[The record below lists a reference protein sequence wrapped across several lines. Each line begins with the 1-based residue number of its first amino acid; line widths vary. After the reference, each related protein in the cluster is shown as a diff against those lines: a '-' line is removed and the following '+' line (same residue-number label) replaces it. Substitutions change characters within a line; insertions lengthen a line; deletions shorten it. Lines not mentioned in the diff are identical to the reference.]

1 MISRVVTLC
10 FFMFVYFAYGQ
21 EINSPL
27 ITINNEKI
35 ASEEFSRIYQ
45 KNLSLVDEKDKT
57 GLEDYLE
64 TFINYKLKVL
74 EARRQGFHKK
84 ESYQKELQGY
94 RLKLVENYMT
104 DTQASEQLLQEA
116 YKRLKNEINASH
128 ILVRVSAEAS
138 PIDTLYA
145 YNKIQELYALA
156 TPSNFDS
163 LRKTVHDGKT
173 FFGEE
178 LGYFS
183 VFKMVYPFES
193 VAYNTSPETL
203 SKPFRTRFGYHF
215 LKINAQRLNRGE
227 TEVSH
232 IMILHAKDSSKNDQA
247 KKRIEDIYQ
256 RLQNGG
262 SFETLAKQFSEDKG
276 SAIKGGRLPKFM
288 AGRLSSK
295 VFEDIAFTISEN
307 EISTPFE
314 TKFGWHIIKGIKQYP
329 IGSFEEEKGNLKAK
343 LKKDQRSKM
352 VTTSFLNKLKKNYN
366 FKVDEAVRDEI
377 IGMVDD
383 NFYKRQWVY
392 DKNSPVLEK
401 QLFRIRDTI
410 WKAKTFASWL
420 RQEQFKIRND
430 FGTINFKNLFNDFSK
445 KELLKYHEANLENE
459 NKEFSAILNEYRE
472 GLLLFDIMQEEIWD
486 EARMDST
493 GLRDFYEKN
502 KNQYRWEQ
510 RVELITASYTNVK
523 ATPVLK
529 GLMLNETNL
538 ETLRKLAKN
547 LPELKD
553 VIFTAI
559 IMDLDDYRLPER
571 YKPSMKWFE
580 KKDDAGLTLF
590 RTIALLPS
598 QEKSYEEAK
607 GSVINDYQ
615 NFLEEKWI
623 RSLRDSNKIKINKK
637 ELRMLK
643 KKLKVK

>member
-1 MISRVVTLC
+1 
-10 FFMFVYFAYGQ
+10 MFVYFAYGQ